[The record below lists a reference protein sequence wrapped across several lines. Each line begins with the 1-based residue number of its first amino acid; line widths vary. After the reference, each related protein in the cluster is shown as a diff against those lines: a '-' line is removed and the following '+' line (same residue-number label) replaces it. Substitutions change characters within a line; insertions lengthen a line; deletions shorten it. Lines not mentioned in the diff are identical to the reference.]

1 MPQVDQTTPEE
12 LFETLAELKR
22 IQAGK
27 KGRAVDLVLRVIRM
41 IDSDPEVLA
50 FVNGLRSRGSVQRSW
65 GDNDRSFWAHL
76 YPVPRAAG
84 GTELLVTLERDG
96 GVSAFIG
103 IFDARESALTALA
116 SMGKYEEL

>member
-1 MPQVDQTTPEE
+1 MTPQEV
-12 LFETLAELKR
+12 FKIVAELKR
-22 IQAGK
+22 IQEGK
-27 KGRAVDLVLRVIRM
+27 KGRPVDLVLRLLRT

-76 YPVPRAAG
+76 YPTPRVAG

-96 GVSAFIG
+96 GIDAFIG
-103 IFDARESALTALA
+103 IFESRASALAALTAI
-116 SMGKYEEL
+116 GKYEVL